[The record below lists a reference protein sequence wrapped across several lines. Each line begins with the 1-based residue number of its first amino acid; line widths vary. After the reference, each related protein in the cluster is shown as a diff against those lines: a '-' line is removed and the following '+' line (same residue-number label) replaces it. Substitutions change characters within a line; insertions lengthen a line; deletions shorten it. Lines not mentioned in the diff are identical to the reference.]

1 MSTEL
6 VPIKLDKITQT
17 RSYSMIVLKA
27 KDAGRFAI
35 YTDPQIG
42 RVIQMYLTGALKE
55 RPLTHDM
62 VSNLFKGLDVKLK
75 QVVIN
80 DMEDTIYFARLFVE
94 QQIGDLTKI
103 VEIDARPSDC
113 LAFAL
118 LNNVPLF
125 CTEGVLKKTVKV
137 TDD

>member
-6 VPIKLDKITQT
+6 VPVKLDKITQT
-17 RSYSMIVLKA
+17 RSYSMIVLKT
-27 KDAGRFAI
+27 KQDGRFAI
-35 YTDPQIG
+35 YADPQVG
-42 RVIQMYLTGALKE
+42 RIMQMYLTGALKQ

-62 VSNLFKGLDVKLK
+62 FSNLFKGLDIRFK

-80 DMEDTIYFARLFVE
+80 DMQDTTYFARLYVE
-94 QQIGDLTKI
+94 QPAGDITRV

-113 LAFAL
+113 LALAL
-118 LNNVPLF
+118 YNNIPLY
-125 CTEGVLKKTVKV
+125 CTKTVLEKTVKV